1 MGYRSD
7 VTIVMYPKRKED
19 FNMLKLYADET
30 FPDKF
35 EVHYCEDTFLD
46 EGFRYLMLEFDSIK
60 WYEGYEGVDVYTRAF
75 SEWDDK
81 FFDDSEEQDEDNAGN
96 YEPIFH
102 YEFVRIGE
110 DDEDIVSDRSNNS
123 EYILNIERRA
133 YLSI

>member
-19 FNMLKLYADET
+19 FNILKLYADET

-35 EVHYCEDTFLD
+35 EVFEDNNRI

-75 SEWDDK
+75 SEWESM
-81 FFDDSEEQDEDNAGN
+81 FIDEADPHGEA
-96 YEPIFH
+96 IFH
-102 YEFVRIGE
+102 YEFMRIGE
-110 DDEDIVSDRSNNS
+110 DYEDIVKDCSECCDHILGIDRNA
-123 EYILNIERRA
+123 YVNI
-133 YLSI
+133 